1 MEETMPIVSL
11 TPYLSAPS
19 TPDRIE
25 PGTAPAAQVIRPS
38 HNPPADTDTSERR
51 PDTVKP
57 WCNYSVHR
65 TNSDRKSAGSKRRR
79 RPIHRGSKRRFNEA
93 VEQWWQQR

>member
-1 MEETMPIVSL
+1 MPIVSL
-11 TPYLSAPS
+11 TPYLSVPS

-25 PGTAPAAQVIRPS
+25 PGTVPAAQVIPPS

-65 TNSDRKSAGSKRRR
+65 TISDRKSAGSKRRR
-79 RPIHRGSKRRFNEA
+79 PVHQGSKRHFNEQ